1 MLKSLH
7 IENFAIVDEANVS
20 FDTGLNVITGE
31 TGVGKSLIVDALS
44 IALGERAYKDFIR
57 DGYPSAIVEAVFEV
71 KPSELKKLKRLGIES
86 GTLIV
91 KREIRLQGA
100 SKVWINGQSNTVQE
114 LKDLGDLLV
123 DLHGQHEHQYLLNE
137 EHHIDFLDQYAES
150 SKLKEAVAE
159 SHHTLSGLI
168 RELEERE
175 RSASARDEQFQLYAF
190 QLQELN
196 DVNPLPDE
204 LDELEKERRILEN
217 AQTISEQAAALL
229 NEVEHVEGSALERVN
244 AIVKQL
250 EGLSTYTTTAAN
262 FLPEALAARVT
273 LQEIADFAAEY
284 EKEVQAD
291 PRRLSEVESRVRT
304 LGRLCQKYNKSY
316 PELLNYWD
324 EIKGRLQKQDDPDW
338 SKEELIRSID
348 KETKGYTTACKHLSD
363 LRKKEAE
370 NLSRI
375 VVDRLSHLGIPRARF
390 EIEVSQEEAEKGLA
404 LVGEKRFKADASGMD
419 KVVFW
424 MQANPGE
431 PLRPL
436 ARIASGGEISRIM
449 LAIKSAMSG
458 KDGIGT
464 VIFDEIDTGIS
475 GRIARVVGAEL
486 KDLGNHHQL
495 ISITHLPQIASLA
508 DSHFRVEKHL
518 INERT
523 VTRVRRLDENERI
536 KEIATLI
543 GDGAPGETTLQ
554 AAKELLLQEKEQ

>member
-44 IALGERAYKDFIR
+44 IVLGERAFKDFIR
-57 DGYPSAIVEAVFEV
+57 DGYPNAIVEAVFEV
-71 KPSELKKLKRLGIES
+71 KPSELKKLASQGFDFSTI
-86 GTLIV
+86 TV
-91 KREIRLQGA
+91 KREIRLQGK
-100 SKVWINGQSNTVQE
+100 SKVWINGQSRTVQE
-114 LKDLGDLLV
+114 LKELGDLLV

-137 EHHIDFLDQYAES
+137 EHHVDFLDQFAES
-150 SKLKEAVAE
+150 NDLKQSVADKY
-159 SHHTLSGLI
+159 HTLSGLN
-168 RELEERE
+168 RELRERE
-175 RSASARDEQFQLYAF
+175 KTASSRNEQFQLYAF

-196 DVNPLPDE
+196 EINPQPNE
-204 LDELEKERRILEN
+204 LDELEKERRVLEN
-217 AQTISEQAAALL
+217 ALTISEQASALFK
-229 NEVEHVEGSALERVN
+229 EVDGSDGSALERLN
-244 AIVKQL
+244 TIIRQL
-250 EGLSTYTTTAAN
+250 EGLSTYTGTAAT

-273 LQEIADFAAEY
+273 LQGIADFASEY

-291 PRRLSEVESRVRT
+291 PQRLSEVESRIRI
-304 LGRLCQKYNKSY
+304 LGRLCQKYNRSY
-316 PELLNYWD
+316 PELLAYWE
-324 EIKGRLQKQDDPDW
+324 EIRIRLEKQDDPDW
-338 SKEELIRSID
+338 SKEELTQSI
-348 KETKGYTTACKHLSD
+348 KQHSQAYSKACHALSD
-363 LRKKEAE
+363 HRKKEASI
-370 NLSRI
+370 LSKT
-375 VVDRLSHLGIPRARF
+375 VVEKLSHLGIPRARF
-390 EIEVSQEEAEKGLA
+390 EIEVSQEEQEGGLIE
-404 LVGEKRFKADASGMD
+404 LKSKQFKADVTGMD
-419 KVVFW
+419 KIVFW

-449 LAIKSAMSG
+449 LSIKSAMSG

-486 KDLGNHHQL
+486 KDLGRHHQL

-523 VTRVRRLDENERI
+523 VTRVKRLDENERI
-536 KEIATLI
+536 NEIATLI
-543 GDGAPGETTLQ
+543 GDGAPGETTLL
-554 AAKELLLQEKEQ
+554 AAKELLIQGD

>member
-44 IALGERAYKDFIR
+44 IVLGERAFKDFIR
-57 DGYPSAIVEAVFEV
+57 DGYPNAIVEAVFEV
-71 KPSELKKLKRLGIES
+71 KPSELKKLASQGFDVSTI
-86 GTLIV
+86 TV
-91 KREIRLQGA
+91 KREIRLQGN
-100 SKVWINGQSNTVQE
+100 SKVWINGQSRTVQE
-114 LKDLGDLLV
+114 LKELGDLLV

-137 EHHIDFLDQYAES
+137 EHHVDFLDQFAES
-150 SKLKEAVAE
+150 NDLKQSVADNY
-159 SHHTLSGLI
+159 HTLSALI
-168 RELEERE
+168 RELHERE
-175 RSASARDEQFQLYAF
+175 KTASSRNEQFQLYAF

-196 DVNPLPDE
+196 EINPQPNE
-204 LDELEKERRILEN
+204 LDELEKERRVLEN
-217 AQTISEQAAALL
+217 ALTISEQASALFK
-229 NEVEHVEGSALERVN
+229 EVDGSDGSALERLN
-244 AIVKQL
+244 TIIRQL
-250 EGLSTYTTTAAN
+250 EGLSTYTGTAAT

-273 LQEIADFAAEY
+273 LQEIADFASEY

-291 PRRLSEVESRVRT
+291 PQRLSEVESRVRI
-304 LGRLCQKYNKSY
+304 LGRLCQKYNRSY
-316 PELLNYWD
+316 PELLTYWE
-324 EIKGRLQKQDDPDW
+324 EIRIRLEKQDDPDW
-338 SKEELIRSID
+338 SKEELTQSI
-348 KETKGYTTACKHLSD
+348 KQHTQAYSKACHALSD
-363 LRKKEAE
+363 HRKKEASI
-370 NLSRI
+370 LSKA
-375 VVDRLSHLGIPRARF
+375 VVEKLSHLGIPRARF
-390 EIEVSQEEAEKGLA
+390 EIEVSQEEQAGGLVE
-404 LVGEKRFKADASGMD
+404 LKSKQFKADVNGMD
-419 KVVFW
+419 KIVFW

-449 LAIKSAMSG
+449 LSIKSAMSG

-486 KDLGNHHQL
+486 KDLGRHHQL

-523 VTRVRRLDENERI
+523 VTRVKRLDENERI
-536 KEIATLI
+536 NEIATLI
-543 GDGAPGETTLQ
+543 GDGAPGETTLL
-554 AAKELLLQEKEQ
+554 AAKELLIQED

>member
-57 DGYPSAIVEAVFEV
+57 DGYPSAVVEAVFEV
-71 KPSELKKLKRLGIES
+71 KPSELKKLADLGIES
-86 GTLIV
+86 GTLTV
-91 KREIRLQGA
+91 KREIKLQGA
-100 SKVWINGQSNTVQE
+100 SKVWINGQSRTVQE

-137 EHHIDFLDQYAES
+137 EHHIDFLDQFAEAG
-150 SKLKEAVAE
+150 KLKETVAKAFT
-159 SHHTLSGLI
+159 SLTGLI

-175 RSASARDEQFQLYAF
+175 RSASARDEQLQLYAF

-196 DVNPLPDE
+196 DVNPQPDE
-204 LDELEKERRILEN
+204 LEALEKERRVLEN
-217 AQTISEQAAALL
+217 AQAISEQAAALL
-229 NEVEHVEGSALERVN
+229 QEVDDAEGSALDRLN
-244 AIVKQL
+244 AIIKQL
-250 EGLSTYTTTAAN
+250 EGLSTYTVTAAN

-273 LQEIADFAAEY
+273 LQEIAGFASEY
-284 EKEVQAD
+284 EKEIQAD
-291 PRRLSEVESRVRT
+291 PHRLSEVEARIRV

-316 PELLNYWD
+316 QELLSYWD
-324 EIKGRLQKQDDPDW
+324 EIKDRLGKQDDPDW
-338 SKEELIRSID
+338 SKEEHKQSIQ
-348 KETKGYTTACKHLSD
+348 KQTEVYSKACKQLSD
-363 LRKKEAE
+363 LRKDEAQT
-370 NLSRI
+370 LSRI
-375 VVDRLSHLGIPRARF
+375 VVERLSHLGIPKARF
-390 EIEVSQEEAEKGLA
+390 DIEVNQEEQQKGIA
-404 LVGEKRFKADASGMD
+404 LVSDIRFRADASGMD
-419 KVVFW
+419 KVAFW

-475 GRIARVVGAEL
+475 GRIARVVGTEL

-518 INERT
+518 INQRT
-523 VTRVRRLDENERI
+523 VTRVRRLDESERI

-554 AAKELLLQEKEQ
+554 AAKELLGQGN

>member
-20 FDTGLNVITGE
+20 FDRGLNVITGE

-44 IALGERAYKDFIR
+44 IALGERAFKDFIR

-71 KPSELKKLKRLGIES
+71 KPSELKKLTSLGIDS
-86 GTLIV
+86 DTITV
-91 KREIRLQGA
+91 KREIKLQGQ
-100 SKVWINGQSNTVQE
+100 SKVWINGQSRTVQE

-137 EHHIDFLDQYAES
+137 EHHIDFLDQFAES
-150 SKLKEAVAE
+150 NELKQSVAE
-159 SHHTLSGLI
+159 KHHALSSLI

-175 RSASARDEQFQLYAF
+175 KTATNRIEQYQLYAF

-196 DVNPLPDE
+196 DINPQPDE
-204 LDELEKERRILEN
+204 LEDLEQERKVLEN
-217 AQTISEQAAALL
+217 ALTISEQASLL
-229 NEVEHVEGSALERVN
+229 YKEVDSSDDSALDRLN
-244 AIVKQL
+244 AIIKQL
-250 EGLSTYTTTAAN
+250 ESLSTYTGTAAT

-273 LQEIADFAAEY
+273 LQAIADFAADY
-284 EKEVQAD
+284 EREVQAD
-291 PRRLSEVESRVRT
+291 PQRLSEVESRIRI
-304 LGRLCQKYNKSY
+304 LGRLCQKYNRSY
-316 PELLNYWD
+316 PELLEYWG
-324 EIKGRLQKQDDPDW
+324 EIRMRLEKQDDPDW
-338 SKEELIRSID
+338 SKEELIQSI
-348 KETKGYTTACKHLSD
+348 KQQTEGYSIACAALSKH
-363 LRKKEAE
+363 RKKEAAV
-370 NLSRI
+370 LSST
-375 VVDRLSHLGIPRARF
+375 VVEKLSHLGIPKARF
-390 EIEVSQEEAEKGLA
+390 QIEVDQEAYKQGL
-404 LVGEKRFKADASGMD
+404 VEIDSKRFKADATGMD

-449 LAIKSAMSG
+449 LSIKSAMSG

-486 KDLGNHHQL
+486 KDLGRHHQL

-518 INERT
+518 INQRT
-523 VTRVRRLDENERI
+523 VTRVKRLDENERI
-536 KEIATLI
+536 NEIATLI

-554 AAKELLLQEKEQ
+554 AAKELLTQRD